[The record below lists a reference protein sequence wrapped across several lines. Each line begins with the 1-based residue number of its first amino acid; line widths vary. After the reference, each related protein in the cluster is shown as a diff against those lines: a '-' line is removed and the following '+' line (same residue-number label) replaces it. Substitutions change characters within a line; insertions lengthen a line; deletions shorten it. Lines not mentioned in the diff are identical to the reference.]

1 MHPVL
6 KFLKLLIVL
15 FVLRLLFK
23 ADSFLESKQLSRSKA
38 TSHFFEELKRKCEDN
53 LGNSSDD
60 ESTRNSEIE
69 FHRAIRTRIVSQ
81 KQKCQK
87 C

>member
-1 MHPVL
+1 MW
-6 KFLKLLIVL
+6 KY
-15 FVLRLLFK
+15 
-23 ADSFLESKQLSRSKA
+23 
-38 TSHFFEELKRKCEDN
+38 